1 MKKAQVVLAM
11 GVLLGLLFS
20 AANVLAGSSADV
32 SVKPNKTPGAK
43 ATEKAIERATQGK
56 GGNGQAG
63 KKQNYKG
70 VVAAVSAGSLTLS
83 LDDGSSATF
92 TVSGATRIHVP
103 ALGKSAT
110 LENITVGVRATVQAK
125 ADENGSLAALR
136 INVTPGKPEK
146 VHRVGTVTAYT
157 AGVSITVQAQDGGTS
172 TFALTADTKILPK
185 HRVEELAV
193 GSRVTIISR
202 RNVTGGELTA
212 QGIVVHPSQPDGE
225 EDDDEETPK
234 ITKTPNPVKT
244 PKPTEAEDEV

>member
-70 VVAAVSAGSLTLS
+70 IVAAVSVGSLTLS

-110 LENITVGVRATVQAK
+110 IENITVGVRATVQAK
-125 ADENGSLAALR
+125 ADENGSLVALR

-157 AGVSITVQAQDGGTS
+157 AGVSITVQAKDGGTS
-172 TFALTADTKILPK
+172 TFALSAGVKILPK
-185 HRVEELAV
+185 HRAEELAV
-193 GSRVTIISR
+193 GSTVTIISR
-202 RNVTGGELTA
+202 RNVTGSELTA
-212 QGIVVHPSQPDGE
+212 QGIVVHPAGE
-225 EDDDEETPK
+225 GEGDEETLG
-234 ITKTPNPVKT
+234 TKT
-244 PKPTEAEDEV
+244 PKPTKAPKPTEVEDEV